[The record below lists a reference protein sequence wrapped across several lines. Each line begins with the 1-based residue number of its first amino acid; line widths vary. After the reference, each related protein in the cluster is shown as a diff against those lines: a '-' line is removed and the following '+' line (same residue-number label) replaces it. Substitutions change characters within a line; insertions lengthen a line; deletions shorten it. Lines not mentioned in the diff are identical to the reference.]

1 MPGAFPFLI
10 RHATVADVPA
20 MSRLLDLLFSIEA
33 DFAPDSARQQRGLE
47 LLLARGEYALVLV
60 AERDGGVVGMCSAQ
74 VLISTAQ
81 GGEVALLE
89 DVVVDPAH
97 RGEGIGAAL
106 LDRVEQWGR
115 ERGISRLQ
123 LLADRSNTPAL
134 DFYQRRG
141 WQPTQL
147 MAWRRFPSS

>member
-1 MPGAFPFLI
+1 MVSTPPFVI
-10 RHATVADVPA
+10 RSATAADIPA
-20 MSRLLDLLFSIEA
+20 MVRLLETLFSIEA
-33 DFAPDSARQQRGLE
+33 DFMPDSARQQRGLE
-47 LLLARGEYALVLV
+47 LLLARGEHALLLV
-60 AERDGGVVGMCSAQ
+60 AERDGGVMGMCSAQ

-89 DVVVDPAH
+89 DVVVDVAC

-106 LDRVEQWGR
+106 LEQIEQWAR
-115 ERGISRLQ
+115 TRGITRLQ

-147 MAWRRFPSS
+147 MAWRKFPAA